1 MEEAKIDNKVSALV
15 PELKEYVQALMIEK
29 GNDIM
34 PADIQAEMMN
44 DLYTRFGDYLM
55 VNLAKAMDKESS
67 YQFED
72 MLSNQNPS
80 EEIINFV
87 KEKTDFKKVVQE
99 TCDEFKDIY
108 LGKQ

>member
-1 MEEAKIDNKVSALV
+1 MDENKIDNKVSALV

-34 PADIQAEMMN
+34 PADIQAEMMH

-55 VNLAKAMDKESS
+55 VNLSKSMEKEAS

-72 MLSNQNPS
+72 MLSNQDPS
-80 EEIINFV
+80 EEVINFI
-87 KEKTDFKKVVQE
+87 KEKTDFEKVVKE
-99 TCDEFKDIY
+99 TCDEFREIY
-108 LGKQ
+108 IGKK